1 MHGKL
6 ISAVAGLALSIA
18 AGTTAAKATEITWNL
33 GGSCAS
39 GYACNSTART
49 FLGSDGS
56 TTVTAKAWGR
66 TQSYN
71 NTEFESAYLGHYSG
85 NGLGVTND
93 EEPSYSPHHAVDNND
108 RYDIV
113 SFFFSETVDMLSA
126 FLVAYGDTDISVWI
140 SNVEVMPDLTGET
153 ITDLDNMFGD
163 HFDNYGDYSN
173 RTAYFGAGGES
184 GTEGNFLIIG
194 AKIGNSN
201 DDFKLKALAASYTVE
216 EPPVP
221 DTDVPAPGTLS
232 VFGLGVLGF
241 IGLRRRNAR
250 RADGRAVSTRTL
262 FAGLKALVAR
272 ANNAFALASVSNE
285 GFFPVRAR

>member
-6 ISAVAGLALSIA
+6 ISAFAGLALSIA
-18 AGTTAAKATEITWNL
+18 AGMTAAKATEITWNL

-66 TQSYN
+66 TQYG

-85 NGLGVTND
+85 YGLGVTND

-126 FLVAYGDTDISVWI
+126 ILLAYGDTDISVWI

-163 HFDNYGDYSN
+163 HFDNTGGSSS

-184 GTEGNFLIIG
+184 GTEGNFMIIG

-201 DDFKLKALAASYTVE
+201 DAFKLKALAASYTFE

-221 DTDVPAPGTLS
+221 DTGVPAPGTLS

-250 RADGRAVSTRTL
+250 RADGAAVSTRTL

-272 ANNAFALASVSNE
+272 ANNAFALVNVSDDC
-285 GFFPVRAR
+285 FSSVRAR